1 MDPYPR
7 FYPRRDRK
15 VTRNGISSLSPERL
29 ERYLALPDLTNAE
42 LGIHAINV
50 ALDKIVKTL
59 EAWCDLPGDI
69 VRRSPIVSVAENYD
83 LLFYPPDA
91 LARSARYSHYVDTKH
106 ILRTHTTAA
115 IPGLLRETARDRF
128 MVCPGLVYRRDVVD
142 RLHVGEPHQV
152 DLWIARKG
160 RIGRAEL
167 LQMIEAVVQ
176 SLLPGHVYR
185 CNETWHPY
193 TVNGLEVE
201 IAVGDR
207 WVELLE
213 CGEIHPWLL
222 NDSGLPSQEWSGLAM
237 GIGLD
242 RLVLLLKGMDDIRL
256 LRSRD
261 PRIAGQMA
269 DLSSYNRV
277 SSQPAIRRDMSLC
290 VVDPDME
297 LIGDRI
303 RGLLGERA
311 DWVEDVE
318 LKGQSTFE
326 ETPEEAR
333 LRLGMEPGQVNLLI
347 RVTLRSL
354 DRSIS
359 RDEANLVYDELYTA
373 LHEGTAGYIRGSPP
387 NGNGLA

>member
-1 MDPYPR
+1 
-7 FYPRRDRK
+7 
-15 VTRNGISSLSPERL
+15 
-29 ERYLALPDLTNAE
+29 
-42 LGIHAINV
+42 
-50 ALDKIVKTL
+50 
-59 EAWCDLPGDI
+59 
-69 VRRSPIVSVAENYD
+69 
-83 LLFYPPDA
+83 
-91 LARSARYSHYVDTKH
+91 
-106 ILRTHTTAA
+106 
-115 IPGLLRETARDRF
+115 

>member
-1 MDPYPR
+1 MY
-7 FYPRRDRK
+7 
-15 VTRNGISSLSPERL
+15 
-29 ERYLALPDLTNAE
+29 
-42 LGIHAINV
+42 
-50 ALDKIVKTL
+50 
-59 EAWCDLPGDI
+59 DLPADI

-91 LARSARYSHYVDTKH
+91 LARSVRYSHYVDATH
-106 ILRTHTTAA
+106 VLRTHTTAA
-115 IPGLLRETARDRF
+115 IPGLLRETMRDRF

-176 SLLPGHVYR
+176 SLLPGHAYR

-261 PRIAGQMA
+261 PRIAGQMS
-269 DLSSYNRV
+269 DLSSYHRV

-290 VVDPDME
+290 VADPDME

-318 LKGQSTFE
+318 LRGESAFD
-326 ETPEEAR
+326 ETPNEAR

-359 RDEANLVYDELYTA
+359 RDEANMVYDELYTA
-373 LHEGTAGYIRGSPP
+373 LHEGTAGYIRGSPSNA
-387 NGNGLA
+387 NG